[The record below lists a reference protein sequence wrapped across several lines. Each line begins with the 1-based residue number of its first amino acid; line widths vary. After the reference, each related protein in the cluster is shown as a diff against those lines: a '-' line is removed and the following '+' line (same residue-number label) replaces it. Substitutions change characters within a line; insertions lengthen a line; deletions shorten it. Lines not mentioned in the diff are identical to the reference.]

1 MPQSPYLPNTD
12 ADRRAMLDKI
22 GVGSA
27 DELFHDI
34 PQMYCHAA
42 FDLPAPL
49 SEMELK
55 NELRQISRLN
65 AEAGEYACFL
75 GAGFYNHFI
84 PSIVPHLIGRS
95 EFYTSYTPY
104 QPEISQGTLQ
114 SLYEFQSMVCALTGM
129 EVANAG
135 MYDGSTA
142 AAEAALMA
150 CRITKRQKIVVQEN
164 VNPNYRNVIKT
175 YAWGHD
181 LQFEL
186 CKIDTLSSDAAC
198 VVIQQP
204 DFFGCFNEIA
214 PLVENAHK
222 QGALVIV
229 ATNPISLGMYKAPG
243 DYGADIVVAEGQPL
257 GNSLNFG
264 GPGVGL
270 FACRKDFVRQM
281 PGRIVGRTLGA
292 DGRPGYVL
300 TLATREQH
308 IRRERATSNICTS
321 EALVAIASAIYLAAM
336 GKTGLRRVAELCYQ
350 KAHYAASEISKLT
363 GYFLVFDKPF
373 FNEFTIRCPASPSE
387 INQALLEEKI
397 TGGLDISGNIPN
409 GMLLCATEM
418 NTKEEIDRLVK
429 TLGKLSGGV
438 R

>member
-1 MPQSPYLPNTD
+1 MSQSPYLPNTD

-22 GVGSA
+22 GVASA
-27 DELFHDI
+27 DDLFHDI
-34 PQMYCHAA
+34 PQLYCHAA

-49 SEMELK
+49 SEMELIS
-55 NELRQISRLN
+55 ELRKMSRLTAN
-65 AEAGEYACFL
+65 AGDYACFL

-84 PSIVPHLIGRS
+84 PSIVPHLTGRS

-114 SLYEFQSMVCALTGM
+114 TLYEFQSMVCALTGM
-129 EVANAG
+129 EVANSG
-135 MYDGSTA
+135 MYDGATA

-150 CRITKRQKIVVQEN
+150 CRITKRQKITVQAT
-164 VNPNYRNVIKT
+164 VNPNYREVIKT

-181 LQFEL
+181 IKFES
-186 CKIDTLSSDAAC
+186 CDFEKAPGDTAC

-204 DFFGCFNEIA
+204 DFFGCFNDISA
-214 PLVENAHK
+214 LVENAHK
-222 QGALVIV
+222 NGALVIV
-229 ATNPISLGMYKAPG
+229 VTNPISLGLYKSPG
-243 DYGADIVVAEGQPL
+243 DYGADIVAAEGQPL
-257 GNSLNFG
+257 GNALNFG
-264 GPGVGL
+264 GPGVGI

-281 PGRIVGRTLGA
+281 PGRLVGKTLDA

-321 EALVAIASAIYLAAM
+321 EALVAIAAAIYLAAM

-350 KAHYAASEISKLT
+350 KAHYAASEIAKLK
-363 GYFLVFDKPF
+363 GYSLAFDKLF
-373 FNEFTIRCPASPSE
+373 FNEFTIRCPVAPSV
-387 INQALLEEKI
+387 IKRALLEAKI
-397 TGGLDISGNIPN
+397 TGGLDVSDVVPN
-409 GMLLCATEM
+409 GILLAVTEM

-429 TLGKLSGGV
+429 TLGKFPGGV
-438 R
+438 K